1 MSNQSNFS
9 LPFINTS
16 QEDIVFQSPWHSQLF
31 AITVQLSEQGN
42 FLWTEFVEI
51 FGESLNQA
59 RLKIQS
65 LDGNDNYFNCW
76 LNALE
81 KIIVDKNMGSLQ
93 NLSLLKENWT
103 KAYLAT
109 PHGQPV
115 KI

>member
-16 QEDIVFQSPWHSQLF
+16 RDDIVFQSPWHSQLF

-59 RLKIQS
+59 RLKIKS

-81 KIIVDKNMGSLQ
+81 KIIVDKNIGSLQ
-93 NLSLLKENWT
+93 SLSLLKEDWT
-103 KAYLAT
+103 KAYLTT

>member
-1 MSNQSNFS
+1 MNNQSNFS

-16 QEDIVFQSPWHSQLF
+16 HEDIVFQSPWHSQLF

-81 KIIVDKNMGSLQ
+81 KIIVDKNIGSFQ
-93 NLSLLKENWT
+93 NLSLLKENWR

>member
-42 FLWTEFVEI
+42 FLWTEFAEI

-59 RLKIQS
+59 RLKIKS

-81 KIIVDKNMGSLQ
+81 KIIVDKNMGSLE

>member
-1 MSNQSNFS
+1 MNNQSNFS

-65 LDGNDNYFNCW
+65 LDGNDNYFNYSISKNFK
-76 LNALE
+76 LSSTILKYIKHQTANLL
-81 KIIVDKNMGSLQ
+81 IISIYHIA
-93 NLSLLKENWT
+93 SELLTTWKT
-103 KAYLAT
+103 Y
-109 PHGQPV
+109 
-115 KI
+115 